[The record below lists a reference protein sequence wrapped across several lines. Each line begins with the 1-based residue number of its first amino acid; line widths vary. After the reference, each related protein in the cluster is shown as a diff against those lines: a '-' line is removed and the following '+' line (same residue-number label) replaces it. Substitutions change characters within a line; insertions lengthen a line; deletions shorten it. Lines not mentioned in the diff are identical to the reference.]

1 MVRHTIM
8 WKFKPSD
15 GKTSKEI
22 AEDVKERYASLLGIV
37 PGLKNVEVGIN
48 RNDSATSYDAILIE
62 DFDNWADLAAYKADP
77 MRDELTKYLE
87 TVIDVRA
94 RVEYER

>member
-1 MVRHTIM
+1 MVRHAIM

-22 AEDVKERYASLLGIV
+22 AEDIKERYESMLGLV
-37 PGLKNVEVGIN
+37 PGLKSVEVGIN
-48 RNDSATSYDAILIE
+48 RNESATSYDAILIT
-62 DFDNWADLAAYKADP
+62 DFDTWESLAAYKADS
-77 MRDELTKYLE
+77 MRDELSQYVAE
-87 TVIDVRA
+87 RVDVRA

>member
-1 MVRHTIM
+1 MVRHVIM

-22 AEDVKERYASLLGIV
+22 AEDIKERYEALMGLV
-37 PGLKNVEVGIN
+37 PGLLSVEVGIN
-48 RNDSATSYDAILIE
+48 RNESATAYDAILIE
-62 DFDNWADLAAYKADP
+62 EFPDWQALADYKADP
-77 MRDELTKYLE
+77 MREEVYNYVKNLTE
-87 TVIDVRA
+87 IRA